1 MWVFERDT
9 DSGQSGVL
17 SFLSPE
23 EVRSMGGLPA
33 EAIAGTVSIGEGEA
47 TDFRENPL
55 FATFMHSVLA
65 EYGPD
70 DSGLRAAAASQG
82 EGWIYIIDLRTPDGP
97 QGRVPPVDIVGG
109 FEVRAGVIIA
119 GSYQPMEAHRIY
131 TENGLVLLPPSLR
144 QALVDRWATEPG
156 PDVPI

>member
-1 MWVFERDT
+1 
-9 DSGQSGVL
+9 
-17 SFLSPE
+17 
-23 EVRSMGGLPA
+23 
-33 EAIAGTVSIGEGEA
+33 
-47 TDFRENPL
+47 
-55 FATFMHSVLA
+55 
-65 EYGPD
+65 
-70 DSGLRAAAASQG
+70 
-82 EGWIYIIDLRTPDGP
+82 
-97 QGRVPPVDIVGG
+97 VDIVGG